1 MVPSTIHLEM
11 IIRTAVVANTLR
23 IVTLLTLFTAYFL
36 HLQLPN
42 WFEPARRNEIRT
54 GFADSRCEHS
64 EQKNMVLG
72 ACPREIFVIMPS
84 GSLENALFL
93 GNLPSK
99 EAKDHD
105 KSLKMWKV

>member
-1 MVPSTIHLEM
+1 MVLNTIHLEM
-11 IIRTAVVANTLR
+11 IIRSAVVANTLR

-36 HLQLPN
+36 HLQLQN

-54 GFADSRCEHS
+54 GVAESRYEHS
-64 EQKNMVLG
+64 EQ
-72 ACPREIFVIMPS
+72 EIWFWGLAPGKFFVIMSS

-105 KSLKMWKV
+105 KWGVCH